1 MKKLLG
7 GWKARVA
14 SVAVLAIAALAVVA
28 IGGASAGASATKTVG
43 IANFKFQ
50 PGALHVKAGT
60 RVAFTNNDKITHTA
74 TRAGTFNTGDIRPGQ
89 SVLVKFTKKG
99 TFAYHCTI
107 HPFMHGT
114 IVVE

>member
-1 MKKLLG
+1 MKRLPGSLR
-7 GWKARVA
+7 ARLATV
-14 SVAVLAIAALAVVA
+14 SILAVAALAVVA
-28 IGGASAGASATKTVG
+28 FGGASAGASSTKAVG

-50 PGALHVKAGT
+50 PGTLRVKAGT
-60 RVAFTNNDKITHTA
+60 RVAFTNNSRVTHTA
-74 TRAGTFNTGDIRPGQ
+74 TKAGAFDTGDIRPGR
-89 SVLVKFTKKG
+89 SILVKFTKPG